1 MGFSLVLRSVVTP
14 SRTVRLPYCYR
25 RIPWAKPS
33 PIPTPGPGTAPR
45 YGIDTAPKQHSTDYS
60 RPSSAS
66 SRLPSPPK
74 SDSPIITAV
83 STPSPFFAALLFI
96 IIHIVDLS
104 FVLFLAVVL
113 LHTYYSLSLSV
124 YNPRSFYYPLS
135 IPSLVSS
142 TASTYVHTFIHS
154 LT

>member
-1 MGFSLVLRSVVTP
+1 MGFSLVLRSVVTS

-113 LHTYYSLSLSV
+113 LHTYYSLSLCVQSTFFLLPALDSV
-124 YNPRSFYYPLS
+124 SRFVYRQYIRAY
-135 IPSLVSS
+135 
-142 TASTYVHTFIHS
+142 IHS